1 MTKSKK
7 YQDGLEK
14 MREVIGN
21 NGEGV
26 VNSFQDIAPDLTR
39 YIIEF
44 PFGEIY
50 SRTGLNLQ
58 KKQLVTLSSLVTQG
72 DTEQAL
78 TVHIGGALNVG
89 LTPNEIIEAFLQ
101 LLPYAG
107 WPKVQNAVNIAA
119 EVFEARQ
126 VAPQFNNPKK
136 QKGSGTNE
144 KE

>member
-1 MTKSKK
+1 MSKSIK
-7 YQDGLEK
+7 YQQGLEK
-14 MREVIGN
+14 MREVIGG

-26 VNSFQDIAPDLTR
+26 VNSFQGVAPDLTK

-50 SRTGLNLQ
+50 SRPGLDLQ

-78 TVHIGGALNVG
+78 GVHIGAALNVG
-89 LTPNEIIEAFLQ
+89 LTPDEIIEAFLQ

-107 WPKVQNAVNIAA
+107 WPRVQNAVNVAA
-119 EVFEARQ
+119 QVFEERQ
-126 VAPQFNNPKK
+126 VAPQFNQPTTE
-136 QKGSGTNE
+136 KGSVVNE
-144 KE
+144 EK

>member
-1 MTKSKK
+1 MEKSQK
-7 YQDGLEK
+7 YLDGLEK

-26 VNSFQDIAPDLTR
+26 VNSFQNIAPDLTQ

-50 SRTGLNLQ
+50 SRPGLDLQ

-89 LTPNEIIEAFLQ
+89 LTPDEIIEAFLQ

-119 EVFEARQ
+119 VVFEKRQ
-126 VAPQFNNPKK
+126 VTTKFNNQ
-136 QKGSGTNE
+136 QKGKGSVTNE